1 MQVHLGAACQV
12 CVIAHVLL
20 QAMAKER
27 GQSSVEGDVFKW
39 LGHAHNKMGDTKR
52 AEEMFT
58 EGGSITGRAVFCC
71 GAVVLLL
78 AL

>member
-1 MQVHLGAACQV
+1 
-12 CVIAHVLL
+12 
-20 QAMAKER
+20 MAKER

-58 EGGSITGRAVFCC
+58 EGIEFASKADNARLEVECLGGLGCM
-71 GAVVLLL
+71 LK
-78 AL
+78 